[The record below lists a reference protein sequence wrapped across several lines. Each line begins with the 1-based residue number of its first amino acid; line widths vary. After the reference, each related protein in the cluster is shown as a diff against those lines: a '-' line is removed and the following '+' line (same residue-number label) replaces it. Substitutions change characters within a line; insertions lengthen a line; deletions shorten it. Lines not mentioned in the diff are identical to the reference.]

1 MAMRTASPWWVSLA
15 FGGGLLF
22 ILLGERLLSLKGATV
37 IGVGAVLVMT
47 GARAWAFAG
56 STGTRKQVERT
67 LLLAHLGTVLALF
80 LYMLTTGWGPT
91 SLNTGNAK
99 GALTVIWVIVL
110 VASLIPLLMI
120 ELSLGAAMR
129 TGFDVRPATELDASS
144 VEYFRVRDIG
154 WSGLAIAFALGL
166 LMVTCQVAKERNVSR
181 DVSYFKTS
189 APGDRTRGI
198 AKSSTETIRVMLFFP
213 QLNEVRTQI
222 TDYFESLAR
231 SGKLTVTAH
240 DRYVDAALGDKYKV
254 PKLDEPDPKKQKG
267 YIVIAR
273 GDGDK
278 EKFFPIEIPAD
289 LETARKAGSKL
300 RNLDKEVSTI
310 LRKLVRDKR
319 KAYVMVGHG
328 ELNDPDSIPTSKKGL
343 NEWGTSMFK
352 KQIGELNY
360 EIKDLGLIDLAKDV
374 PEDATI
380 VFLLAPT
387 RPLEPAEW
395 EALDRYLDRGG
406 RLLVALDP
414 GAEGTLGALEGKLG
428 YKLAPGYLTDA
439 DNFLPQRRT
448 LSDRRFAI
456 TTQFS
461 AHAST
466 TSLSRS
472 VDKGLVLIEAG
483 ALEDVPFTVKGE
495 APKKTVTLRSMETA
509 FLDLNEP
516 NFSFDAGTEKK
527 QRWTVGAAVE
537 GPKIGGEDGFRA
549 LVFSD
554 VQLFADAKVMS
565 RMGPA
570 QTILVSGP
578 LLKDAVDWLGGEE
591 TFVGEEVSEDDK
603 PIKHTKDQDQVWF
616 ALTTIGAPLLV
627 LGIGLTLTRR
637 RRAKKPE
644 VKP

>member
-1 MAMRTASPWWVSLA
+1 MSLA

-67 LLLAHLGTVLALF
+67 LLIAHLGTVLALF

-99 GALTVIWVIVL
+99 GALTVIWVVVL
-110 VASLIPLLMI
+110 VASIIPLLMI

-144 VEYFRVRDIG
+144 VEYFRVRDVG

-189 APGDRTRGI
+189 APGDRTRNI
-198 AKSSTETIRVMLFFP
+198 AKSSTEPLRVLLFFP

-231 SGKLTVTAH
+231 NTKVTVKAY
-240 DRYVDAALGDKYKV
+240 DRYIDGALGDKYNV
-254 PKLDEPDPKKQKG
+254 PKLDEADPKKQKG

-273 GDGDK
+273 GEGDK

-319 KAYVMVGHG
+319 KAYVMTGHG
-328 ELNDPDSIPTSKKGL
+328 ELNDPDSIPPAKKGI
-343 NEWGTSMFK
+343 NEWGTTMFK

-360 EIKDLGLIDLAKDV
+360 EIKELGLIDLSKDV
-374 PEDATI
+374 PEDATM

-387 RPLEPAEW
+387 KPLLPAEW

-414 GAEGTLGALEGKLG
+414 GAEGSLGALEGKLG
-428 YKLAPGYLTDA
+428 YRLATGYLTDA

-509 FLDLNEP
+509 FLDLDTDGRS

-627 LGIGLTLTRR
+627 LTIGLALTRR

>member
-1 MAMRTASPWWVSLA
+1 VSLA

-56 STGTRKQVERT
+56 STGPRKQVERT
-67 LLLAHLGTVLALF
+67 LLIAHLGTILALF

-91 SLNTGNAK
+91 SLTTGNAK
-99 GALTVIWVIVL
+99 GALTVVWVVVL
-110 VASLIPLLMI
+110 VASIIPLLMI
-120 ELSLGAAMR
+120 ELSLGSALR
-129 TGFDVRPATELDASS
+129 TGFDVRPANELDASS
-144 VEYFRVRDIG
+144 VEYFRVRDMG

-189 APGDRTRGI
+189 APGESTRNI
-198 AKSSTETIRVMLFFP
+198 AKSSTETIRVLLFFP

-222 TDYFESLAR
+222 TDYFEYLAKF
-231 SGKLTVTAH
+231 GKITVTAH
-240 DRYVDAALGDKYKV
+240 DRYVDSALGDKYKV

-267 YIVIAR
+267 YVVLAR
-273 GDGDK
+273 GEGDK

-300 RNLDKEVSTI
+300 RNLDREVNSI
-310 LRKLVRDKR
+310 LLKLVREKR

-328 ELNDPDSIPTSKKGL
+328 ELNDPDSIPPDRKGM
-343 NEWGTSMFK
+343 NEWGTTMFK
-352 KQIGELNY
+352 KRLGELNY
-360 EIKDLGLIDLAKDV
+360 EIKDLGLIDLSKDV
-374 PEDATI
+374 PDDATI

-387 RPLEPAEW
+387 VPLQAAEW

-414 GAEGTLGALEGKLG
+414 GADPALGALEGKLG
-428 YKLAPGYLTDA
+428 YKLSPGIITDA

-448 LSDRRFAI
+448 LSDRRFVI

-483 ALEDVPFTVKGE
+483 ALEDAPFTTKGE
-495 APKKTVTLRSMETA
+495 APKKTVTLRSMETS
-509 FLDLNEP
+509 FLDLDTP
-516 NFSFDAGTEKK
+516 GARANFSLDGNEKK
-527 QRWTVGAAVE
+527 QRYTIGAAIE
-537 GPKIGGEDGFRA
+537 GPKMGGEDGFRA
-549 LVFSD
+549 LLFSD
-554 VQLFADAKVMS
+554 VQLFADAKVQS

-570 QTILVSGP
+570 QTILISGP
-578 LLKDAVDWLGGEE
+578 LLDDAVKWLGGEE
-591 TFVGEEVSEDDK
+591 TFVGDVVSEEDK

-627 LGIGLTLTRR
+627 LTIGLVFTRK

>member
-1 MAMRTASPWWVSLA
+1 MRTASPWWVSLV
-15 FGGGLLF
+15 FGVGLLF
-22 ILLGERLLSLKGATV
+22 VFLGERLLSLKGATV
-37 IGVGAVLVMT
+37 IGVGAIIVMT
-47 GARAWAFAG
+47 GARAWSFAG
-56 STGTRKQVERT
+56 SSGTRKQVERT
-67 LLLAHLGTVLALF
+67 LLLAQLGVILSLI

-99 GALTVIWVIVL
+99 VALSVMYVVVLIASIV
-110 VASLIPLLMI
+110 PLFMI
-120 ELSLGAAMR
+120 ELSLGTAMR
-129 TGFDVRPATELDASS
+129 NSFDVRASTALDASS

-166 LMVTCQVAKERNVSR
+166 LMMTCNVARERNVSR

-189 APGDRTRGI
+189 APGDSTKAI
-198 AKSSTETIRVMLFFP
+198 AKSSTETIRVLLFFP
-213 QLNEVRTQI
+213 QINEVGTQL

-231 SGKLTVTAH
+231 NGKVTVTTH

-267 YIVIAR
+267 YVVLAR
-273 GDGDK
+273 GEGDK

-300 RNLDKEVSTI
+300 RNLDREVNSI
-310 LRKLVRDKR
+310 LLKLVREKR

-328 ELNDPDSIPTSKKGL
+328 ELNDPDSIPTDKKGL
-343 NEWGTSMFK
+343 NDWGTSMFK
-352 KQIGELNY
+352 KRLGELNY
-360 EIKDLGLIDLAKDV
+360 EIKELGLIDLSKDV
-374 PEDATI
+374 PEDAT
-380 VFLLAPT
+380 VVCLLAPT
-387 RPLEPAEW
+387 IPLQQAEW
-395 EALDRYLDRGG
+395 DALDRYLDRGG
-406 RLLVALDP
+406 RLLLALDP
-414 GAEGTLGALEGKLG
+414 QADQTVGPLEGRLG
-428 YKLAPGYLTDA
+428 YRIAPGVLTDG
-439 DNFLPQRRT
+439 DSFLPQRRT
-448 LSDRRFAI
+448 LSDRRFVI

-483 ALEDVPFTVKGE
+483 ALEDAPFTTKGE
-495 APKKTVTLRSMETA
+495 APKKTVTLRSMDSSW
-509 FLDLNEP
+509 LDLGSP
-516 NFSFDAGTEKK
+516 ANFTFDATTEKK
-527 QRWTVGAAVE
+527 QRWTIGAAVE
-537 GPKIGGEDGFRA
+537 GPRLGDKDGFRA

-554 VQLFADAKVMS
+554 VQLFADAKVQS

-570 QTILVSGP
+570 QTILISGP
-578 LLKDAVDWLGGEE
+578 LLDDAVKWLGGEE
-591 TFVGEEVSEDDK
+591 TFVGDVVSEEDK

-627 LGIGLTLTRR
+627 LTLGLVGTRK
-637 RRAKKPE
+637 RRAKKKSE